1 MTTDKQ
7 TQIIAEQ
14 GKQELFIIREFD
26 ASREEVFQAF
36 STPETLEQFFA
47 PEGRIMKFH
56 FAELISN
63 GKYRYS
69 VTTQEG
75 KLLCTFKGVIHES
88 AAPDR
93 IIQTSEME
101 GLPFP
106 GNVVLEKMSF
116 EALPNSRTKLIIHD
130 VCLNVQTRDAMI
142 STGMAD
148 GLKSIFMQ
156 LDELL
161 KQK

>member
-26 ASREEVFQAF
+26 APQERVFQAF
-36 STPETLEQFFA
+36 STSAMLEQFFA
-47 PEGRIMKFH
+47 PENRVMKFDYSD
-56 FAELISN
+56 FASN

-75 KLLCTFKGVIHES
+75 KLLCTFKGVIHEVAS
-88 AAPDR
+88 PER

-116 EALPNSRTKLIIHD
+116 EVLPDNRTKLTIHD
-130 VCLNVQTRDAMI
+130 VCLNVQTRDAI
-142 STGMAD
+142 IASGMAE
-148 GLKSIFMQ
+148 GLKSIFKQ
-156 LDELL
+156 LDVLL
-161 KQK
+161 TKK